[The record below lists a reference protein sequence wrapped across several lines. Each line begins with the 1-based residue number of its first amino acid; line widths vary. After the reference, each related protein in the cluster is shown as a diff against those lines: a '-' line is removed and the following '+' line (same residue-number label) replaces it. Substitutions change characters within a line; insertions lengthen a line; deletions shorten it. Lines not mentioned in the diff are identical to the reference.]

1 MKGEAKVQYLQKVQK
16 GIAVLLVL
24 LLLSVLTVSALA
36 DETMQGIEETNVPHS
51 ENVAA
56 AAVYNLE
63 NDMLVYSHN
72 VDAVL
77 PTASFTK
84 MMTAVCAYE
93 LLSDRLD
100 EKLTVEYSMIKNA
113 TGNQVG
119 YYVGETV
126 SVRDLFGGLLL
137 RGAND
142 SAYLLC
148 YAAKGSVE
156 DFVAYM
162 NEKAQ
167 ILGMYATVYKNPTGM
182 DAEGMVTSAADSI
195 KIAKEFYAI
204 EFLTALSSAV
214 QYSMPATE
222 KSGTR
227 IIYNRNALVSKVS
240 ETGYFDSRILGI
252 NAGSTVSAGYYAASA
267 VSSDTLQYMIVVLGG
282 KDVEGKNAAYQLTS
296 ELATYALT
304 QYGYTE
310 VIKTTKI
317 VCEVPVRLSTDADYV
332 TLVPADSLMLYL
344 PSSLDVTT
352 DLTYSY
358 RLEKDT
364 LDAPVTE
371 GQVVGTYT
379 VSRNGEVLGSVD
391 LVAKNSLARSEF
403 LVVLDRI
410 EQFTKSTFFIATVL
424 AAVVLT
430 ILYFIIGAI
439 VRASRRRR
447 GHVHTRRV
455 RRR

>member
-1 MKGEAKVQYLQKVQK
+1 MHKPHTAHTC
-16 GIAVLLVL
+16 ITVLLAL
-24 LLLSVLTVSALA
+24 LLLPVFTLPVLA
-36 DETMQGIEETNVPHS
+36 DETMQGLTESSVPHS

-63 NDMLVYSHN
+63 NDMLIYSHN
-72 VDAVL
+72 IDAVL

-93 LLSDRLD
+93 LLSERLD
-100 EKLTVEYSMIKNA
+100 EKLTVEYSMIKDA

-119 YYVGETV
+119 YYVGESV
-126 SVRDLFGGLLL
+126 SVRDMFGGLLL

-148 YAAKGSVE
+148 YAAKGSVS

-167 ILGMYATVYKNPTGM
+167 TLGMTSTVYKNPTGM
-182 DAEGMVTSAADSI
+182 DAEGMVTSAADSVT
-195 KIAKEFYAI
+195 IAREFYSI
-204 EFLTALSSAV
+204 EFLTSLSGAV

-222 KSGTR
+222 RSGVR
-227 IIYNRNALVSKVS
+227 IIYNRNALVSRVS

-252 NAGSTVSAGYYAASA
+252 NAGSTSTAGYYAASA
-267 VSSDTLQYMIVVLGG
+267 VASEELRYIIVVLGG
-282 KDVEGKNAAYQLTS
+282 KEVDGKNTAYQLTS

-310 VIKTTKI
+310 VIKTTGI

-332 TLVPADSLMLYL
+332 TLVPAASLPLYL
-344 PSSLDVTT
+344 PAALDPKN
-352 DLTYSY
+352 DLTYNY
-358 RLEKDT
+358 RLEKET

-379 VSRNGEVLGSVD
+379 VSRDGEILGSVE
-391 LVAKNSLARSEF
+391 LVAKNSLSRSEF

-410 EQFTKSTFFIATVL
+410 EQFTTSTFFIVTVL

-430 ILYFIIGAI
+430 ILYFVIGAI
-439 VRASRRRR
+439 VRTSRRRR
-447 GHVHTRRV
+447 GHMHTRRI

>member
-1 MKGEAKVQYLQKVQK
+1 MKGVAKVRYAQTVKK
-16 GIAVLLVL
+16 GIAALLAL
-24 LLLSVLTVSALA
+24 LLMPMLAASAL
-36 DETMQGIEETNVPHS
+36 EETIDSLTEASVPHS

-63 NDMLVYSHN
+63 NDLLIYSHN
-72 VDAVL
+72 ADAVL

-84 MMTAVCAYE
+84 LMTAVCAYE
-93 LLSDRLD
+93 LLGDRLD
-100 EKLTVEYSMIKNA
+100 ERLTVEYSMIKNA

-126 SVRDLFGGLLL
+126 SVRDMFGGLLL

-156 DFVAYM
+156 AFVSCM
-162 NEKAQ
+162 NEKAKA
-167 ILGMYATVYKNPTGM
+167 LGMEATVYKNPTGM
-182 DAEGMVTSAADSI
+182 DAEGMVTSAADTV
-195 KIAKEFYAI
+195 KIAREFYKI
-204 EFLTALSSAV
+204 DFLTSLSGAV
-214 QYSMPATE
+214 KYEMAATE
-222 KSGTR
+222 KSGER
-227 IIYNRNALVSKVS
+227 IIYNRNALVSRVS
-240 ETGYFDSRILGI
+240 ETGYFDSRVLGM
-252 NAGSTVSAGYYAASA
+252 NAGSTNAAGYYAASA
-267 VSSDTLQYMIVVLGG
+267 VRGDELGYLIVVLGG
-282 KDVEGKNAAYQLTS
+282 KNVDGKNAAYQLTS

-310 VIKTTKI
+310 VIKTSKI

-332 TLVPADSLMLYL
+332 TLIPGAPLTLYL
-344 PSSLDVTT
+344 PATVDPTV

-358 RLEKDT
+358 RLEREL

-371 GQVVGTYT
+371 GQVVGTYS
-379 VSRNGEVLGSVD
+379 VLRDGEVLGTVD
-391 LVAKNSLARSEF
+391 LVARNSLTRSDF
-403 LVVLDRI
+403 LVVLDSIDR
-410 EQFTKSTFFIATVL
+410 FTRSTFFIATVL

-430 ILYFIIGAI
+430 VLYFIFGAI
-439 VRASRRRR
+439 FRASRHR
-447 GHVHTRRV
+447 GGRMHTRRM

>member
-1 MKGEAKVQYLQKVQK
+1 MKGVARVQYMHRAKK
-16 GIAVLLVL
+16 GIAALLAL
-24 LLLSVLTVSALA
+24 LLLPVLTVIVFA
-36 DETMQGIEETNVPHS
+36 DDTIDGIAESSVPHS

-63 NDMLVYSHN
+63 NDTLIYSHN
-72 VDAVL
+72 ADAVL

-93 LLSDRLD
+93 LLKDRLD
-100 EKLTVEYSMIKNA
+100 DKLTVEYSMIKHA

-126 SVRDLFGGLLL
+126 SVRDMFGGLLL

-148 YAAKGSVE
+148 YAAKGSV
-156 DFVAYM
+156 DAFLAYM
-162 NEKAQ
+162 NDKAKA
-167 ILGMYATVYKNPTGM
+167 LGMDATVYKNPTGM
-182 DAEGMVTSAADSI
+182 DAEGMVTSAADSVR
-195 KIAKEFYAI
+195 IAKEFYAN
-204 EFLTALSSAV
+204 EFLTSLSGAV
-214 QYSMPATE
+214 KYEMPATE
-222 KSGTR
+222 KTGVR
-227 IIYNRNALVSKVS
+227 VIYNRNALVSRVS

-252 NAGSTVSAGYYAASA
+252 NAGSTNAAGYYAASA
-267 VSSDTLQYMIVVLGG
+267 VAGEELRYLIVVLGG
-282 KDVEGKNAAYQLTS
+282 KSVDGKNAAYQMTS

-310 VIKTTKI
+310 VIKTTRI

-332 TLVPADSLMLYL
+332 TLVPAASLTLYL
-344 PSSLDVTT
+344 PATVDPAT

-358 RLEKDT
+358 RLAREQ

-371 GQVVGTYT
+371 GQVVGTYS
-379 VSRNGEVLGSVD
+379 VARNGETLGTVE
-391 LVAKNSLARSEF
+391 LVAKNSLSRSEF
-403 LVVLDRI
+403 LVVLDSI
-410 EQFTKSTFFIATVL
+410 ERFTKSTFFIATVL
-424 AAVVLT
+424 AAVGLT
-430 ILYFIIGAI
+430 IVYFIIGAI
-439 VRASRRRR
+439 IRASRRRGGR
-447 GHVHTRRV
+447 MHTHRI

>member
-1 MKGEAKVQYLQKVQK
+1 MQYIHRAKK
-16 GIAVLLVL
+16 GIAALSAL
-24 LLLSVLTVSALA
+24 LLLLLPIGVFA
-36 DETMQGIEETNVPHS
+36 DETIDGIAEASVPHS

-63 NDMLVYSHN
+63 NDMLIYSHN
-72 VDAVL
+72 ADAVL

-93 LLSDRLD
+93 LLADRLD
-100 EKLTVEYSMIKNA
+100 DTLTVEYSMIKNA

-156 DFVAYM
+156 AFLTYM
-162 NEKAQ
+162 NDKAKA
-167 ILGMYATVYKNPTGM
+167 LGMDQTVYKNPTGM

-195 KIAKEFYAI
+195 TIAKQFYAI
-204 EFLTALSSAV
+204 EFLTSLTSAIKYV
-214 QYSMPATE
+214 MPATE
-222 KSGTR
+222 KSGER
-227 IIYNRNALVSKVS
+227 VIYNRNALVSRVS

-252 NAGSTVSAGYYAASA
+252 NAGSTNAAGYYAASA
-267 VSSDTLQYMIVVLGG
+267 VQEDGLQYLIVVLGG
-282 KDVEGKNAAYQLTS
+282 KSVEGKNAAYQLTS
-296 ELATYALT
+296 ELATYSLT

-310 VIKTTKI
+310 VIKTSKI

-332 TLVPADSLMLYL
+332 TLVPATALTLYL
-344 PSSLDVTT
+344 PAAIDPAT
-352 DLTYSY
+352 DLVYSY
-358 RLEKDT
+358 RLEQET

-371 GQVVGTYT
+371 GQVVGTYS
-379 VSRNGEVLGSVD
+379 VSQNGEVLGTVE

-403 LVVLDRI
+403 LVVLDTI
-410 EQFTKSTFFIATVL
+410 ERFTKSTFFIVTVI

-430 ILYFIIGAI
+430 ILYFVIRAI
-439 VRASRRRR
+439 LRSTRRR
-447 GHVHTRRV
+447 GGHMHTRRI